1 MGVIYSVGELN
12 HLYTFFVQWSPD
24 MYTTGIKK
32 CYKSCYVRKDQHT
45 NHHPA
50 EGKVFAA
57 VGKLFS
63 NAVNKFKTVKI
74 WNVRAVN
81 DRRFSFGVV
90 HKDVHAFLEKT

>member
-32 CYKSCYVRKDQHT
+32 CYTSCYVRKDQHT

-57 VGKLFS
+57 AGKLFS
-63 NAVNKFKTVKI
+63 NAVDKFKTAKI
-74 WNVRAVN
+74 WNIITVKGLKRSLSLCSIV
-81 DRRFSFGVV
+81 G
-90 HKDVHAFLEKT
+90 HELESLQ